1 MRNKINEITA
11 ESVKM
16 DEVVSGQI
24 AAVEEEVEV
33 EAVEEILAEEPVVVS
48 LIGAVSGCELLNV
61 RKTPVVADNV
71 VCTLKQDELVVIDV
85 RESADGWYKIY
96 TEAGIEGYCM
106 VQYIAIKE

>member
-1 MRNKINEITA
+1 MRNKVNEITA

-24 AAVEEEVEV
+24 AAVEV
-33 EAVEEILAEEPVVVS
+33 EAVEEILAEEPAVVS

-61 RKTPVVADNV
+61 RMKPVVADNV
-71 VCTLKQDELVVIDV
+71 VCTLKKGELVVIDV
-85 RESADGWYKIY
+85 RESTDGWYKIY

-106 VQYIAIKE
+106 VQYITIKE